1 MQNTVASPKKRT
13 MKERSQSRDT
23 PFDFCVHV
31 FIYLKSLFTFS
42 NTLLVEF
49 GTQRLNKFN
58 KMTKD

>member
-1 MQNTVASPKKRT
+1 
-13 MKERSQSRDT
+13 MKQRFQSRDT

-42 NTLLVEF
+42 NTVLVEF